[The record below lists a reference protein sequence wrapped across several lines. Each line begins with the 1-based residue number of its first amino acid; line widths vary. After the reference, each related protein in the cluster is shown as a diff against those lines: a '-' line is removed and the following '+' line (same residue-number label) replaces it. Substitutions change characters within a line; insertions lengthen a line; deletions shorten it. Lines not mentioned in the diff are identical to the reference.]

1 MVSTFTVLWHFS
13 LKARLFYCSAIDHD
27 YIPSPTRCS
36 AFSYL
41 EDYFYFYVM
50 PTNTPGVR
58 PKKHLG
64 QHFLKDET
72 IAEQIVDSLTRH
84 RGYRHVLEIG
94 PGTGVLTQFLVQR
107 SAYSLTVIEIDQ
119 ESVAYLQ
126 RAYPTLAILSE
137 DFLHAHLDEHLPGQY
152 AIIGNF
158 PYNISSQIFF
168 RVLDDRDR
176 IPEVVGMLQKEVAD
190 RLCAPPGSKTYGILS
205 VFLQAY
211 YSVEYLFTVEPHV
224 FHPPPKVRSAVIRLQ
239 RNQIQQLAC
248 DETLFRRVVKQGFQN
263 RRKTLRN
270 ALKPL
275 NLSATIQSLPVLSQR
290 AEQLSVD
297 DFVALTQQI
306 SGSSNVHAL

>member
-1 MVSTFTVLWHFS
+1 MASNQS
-13 LKARLFYCSAIDHD
+13 
-27 YIPSPTRCS
+27 
-36 AFSYL
+36 
-41 EDYFYFYVM
+41 
-50 PTNTPGVR
+50 GVR

-64 QHFLKDET
+64 QHFLKDT
-72 IAEQIVDSLTRH
+72 AIAQRIVDSLTH
-84 RGYRHVLEIG
+84 HESYRHVLEIG
-94 PGTGVLTQFLVQR
+94 PGTGVLTQYLVQHTE
-107 SAYSLTVIEIDQ
+107 YSLTAIEVDS

-126 RAYPTLAILSE
+126 RAYPDLTILSE
-137 DFLHAHLDEHLPGQY
+137 DFLRTRLDQHLPERY

-168 RVLDDRDR
+168 RVLDERDR
-176 IPEVVGMLQKEVAD
+176 VPEVVGMLQKEVAD
-190 RLCAPPGSKTYGILS
+190 RLCAPPGNKTYGILS
-205 VFLQAY
+205 VLLQAY

-239 RNQIQQLAC
+239 RNSTQRLAC
-248 DETLFRRVVKQGFQN
+248 DEMLFRKVVKQGFQN

-306 SGSSNVHAL
+306 SGSSNVNAL